1 MNKFCRVFAIALSVL
16 VIFIA
21 FTPLY
26 GKALMT
32 SAQFMPSYS
41 SSRENKIYVRVHRD
55 GTTSVVLNR
64 KSIVSG
70 GGLYSN
76 PVVNNNGDYA
86 YISSSKSFS
95 NTCVILNKKEIKKT
109 CGYFNW
115 NLIASEKELFWLS
128 STGESGS
135 SAYWLNRYDIK
146 SKAVSQI
153 RLEQLPMQ
161 LKIVKMYGL
170 VLLGFN
176 EEQGS
181 YTVYFLSN
189 NFKELNKRNFTS
201 GSVYLR
207 DNHNQVDVVQVMGT
221 SNLATLFYA
230 LKNLYNYQFLEPF
243 SSGNNKY
250 GRLSWLVSYRLKG
263 MVALYTITGNRRI
276 LDLIRSTVSNMI
288 SHSENSIYYNT
299 RYSIDSK
306 HKVNALV
313 DDAMIYDALLDAYY
327 YLKPEVQK
335 ILLEK
340 ATSAFNFYEKNWHG
354 KYYFS
359 SGIPILYDGTPMPLN
374 MQNSVGLALISLYKI
389 TKKNHYLKRVRV
401 LYNNFKRNIL
411 DVNNKTVWHYWP
423 EANKGWGNGVFE
435 SKHSPNMKP
444 SNDIL
449 YEDTSHASINIE
461 FIYRASLLLGIKNPI
476 SIEKLGNQVCISP
489 YTFSR
494 FISGDTEYNKP
505 SLIYTPMGYWIKAKC
520 VRNLY
525 ARNIKLPYPGFDSSG
540 LFYSYALAAKDEYR
554 KRGRLS
560 LTVYRWKNKGHKWQ
574 YYSDYHFVQKH
585 GKCHLTGNEN
595 NTRMRSRAC
604 SYYFSKFLLE

>member
-1 MNKFCRVFAIALSVL
+1 MSKFCLIFAIALSPL
-16 VIFIA
+16 VIFIP
-21 FTPLY
+21 FTPLHS
-26 GKALMT
+26 KILKTNAE
-32 SAQFMPSYS
+32 FMPSYS
-41 SSRENKIYVRVHRD
+41 LSRKNKIYVSVNRD
-55 GTTSVVLNR
+55 GTTKVVLNR
-64 KSIVSG
+64 ISIVS

-76 PVVNNNGDYA
+76 PIVNNNGDYA
-86 YISSSKSFS
+86 YILSSKSFS
-95 NTCVILNKKEIKKT
+95 NTCIILNKKEIKKT

-128 STGESGS
+128 STGKSGGYT
-135 SAYWLNRYDIK
+135 YWLNRYDIK

-176 EEQGS
+176 ESQGS

-189 NFKELNKRNFTS
+189 NFKELNKRKFTS

-207 DNHNQVDVVQVMGT
+207 DNHNLVDVVQVMGT

-263 MVALYTITGNRRI
+263 MVALYSITGNRRI

-288 SHSENSIYYNT
+288 SHSENSIYYST

-306 HKVNALV
+306 HKVNMLV
-313 DDAMIYDALLDAYY
+313 DNAMIYDALLDAYY

-335 ILLEK
+335 KLLKK

-359 SGIPILYDGTPMPLN
+359 SSIPILYDGVPMPLN
-374 MQNSVGLALISLYKI
+374 MQNSMGLAVISLYKI
-389 TKKNHYLKRVRV
+389 TKKNYYLKRVRV

-411 DVNNKTVWHYWP
+411 DVNHKIVWHYWP

-449 YEDTSHASINIE
+449 YEDTSHASTNIE

-489 YTFSR
+489 FTFSR

-505 SLIYTPMGYWIKAKC
+505 SLIYIPIGYWIKAKC
-520 VRNLY
+520 VRKLY
-525 ARNIKLPYPGFDSSG
+525 ARNIKLPYPDFDSSG

-554 KRGRLS
+554 MRGKLS
-560 LTVYRWKNKGHKWQ
+560 LTVYRWKNKGQEWQ
-574 YYSDYHFVQKH
+574 YYSDHHFVQKD
-585 GKCHLTGNEN
+585 GKCHLTGYEN
-595 NTRMRSRAC
+595 NTRMYGRAC
-604 SYYFSKFLLE
+604 SYYFSKFLLA